1 MYMALCIETLV
12 LRSKRLAYLSENGIT
27 VNLLH
32 TSLKKTGEGVLRGG
46 NEREEGRRKGEG
58 KETRGREEEEGRKRK
73 GGGGGG
79 REEEEGRRKKGGG
92 GREEEEGR
100 RRKGGG
106 RG

>member
-46 NEREEGRRKGEG
+46 SEGW
-58 KETRGREEEEGRKRK
+58 K
-73 GGGGGG
+73 GG
-79 REEEEGRRKKGGG
+79 
-92 GREEEEGR
+92 GR

-106 RG
+106 EEEEGRKGERKKEG

>member
-1 MYMALCIETLV
+1 MCMALCIETLV

-46 NEREEGRRKGEG
+46 SEGVEGRKGE
-58 KETRGREEEEGRKRK
+58 ERERGRKQ
-73 GGGGGG
+73 GG
-79 REEEEGRRKKGGG
+79 
-92 GREEEEGR
+92 GR

-106 RG
+106 GREKEEVERKKENHVALLIMLSN

>member
-1 MYMALCIETLV
+1 MYMALCMETLV

-32 TSLKKTGEGVLRGG
+32 TSLKKAGEGVLRGG
-46 NEREEGRRKGEG
+46 NERGWKGE
-58 KETRGREEEEGRKRK
+58 ERERGRKQ
-73 GGGGGG
+73 GGG
-79 REEEEGRRKKGGG
+79 
-92 GREEEEGR
+92 EEEEGR

>member
-46 NEREEGRRKGEG
+46 SEGVEVRGWKGEERERGRKQGEGNKGE
-58 KETRGREEEEGRKRK
+58 
-73 GGGGGG
+73 
-79 REEEEGRRKKGGG
+79 GGG

>member
-46 NEREEGRRKGEG
+46 SEGVEGEERE
-58 KETRGREEEEGRKRK
+58 RGRKQ
-73 GGGGGG
+73 GGG
-79 REEEEGRRKKGGG
+79 RRRKGGG
-92 GREEEEGR
+92 GREEEEVE
-100 RRKGGG
+100 RKKENHVALLIMFSN
-106 RG
+106 

>member
-46 NEREEGRRKGEG
+46 SEGVEGR
-58 KETRGREEEEGRKRK
+58 KEEEEEGNK
-73 GGGGGG
+73 G
-79 REEEEGRRKKGGG
+79 EEEGRRKRLK
-92 GREEEEGR
+92 E
-100 RRKGGG
+100 RRKIMSLF
-106 RG
+106 

>member
-46 NEREEGRRKGEG
+46 SEGVEGRK
-58 KETRGREEEEGRKRK
+58 EEEE
-73 GGGGGG
+73 
-79 REEEEGRRKKGGG
+79 ERRK
-92 GREEEEGR
+92 EERGKEESCCYSV
-100 RRKGGG
+100 
-106 RG
+106 

>member
-46 NEREEGRRKGEG
+46 SEGVEGRRKGEG
-58 KETRGREEEEGRKRK
+58 KETRGREEEEGR
-73 GGGGGG
+73 
-79 REEEEGRRKKGGG
+79 
-92 GREEEEGR
+92 

>member
-32 TSLKKTGEGVLRGG
+32 TSLKKAGEGVLRGG

-58 KETRGREEEEGRKRK
+58 KETRGREEEEGR
-73 GGGGGG
+73 
-79 REEEEGRRKKGGG
+79 RRKGGG
-92 GREEEEGR
+92 GREEEEVE
-100 RRKGGG
+100 RKKENHVALLIMFSN
-106 RG
+106 

>member
-46 NEREEGRRKGEG
+46 SEGVEGRRKGEG
-58 KETRGREEEEGRKRK
+58 KETRGREEEEGRR
-73 GGGGGG
+73 
-79 REEEEGRRKKGGG
+79 KGGG
-92 GREEEEGR
+92 GREEEEVE
-100 RRKGGG
+100 RKKENHVALLIMFSN
-106 RG
+106 

>member
-46 NEREEGRRKGEG
+46 SEGVEGR
-58 KETRGREEEEGRKRK
+58 KEEEEEGRK
-73 GGGGGG
+73 G
-79 REEEEGRRKKGGG
+79 ERRK
-92 GREEEEGR
+92 EGSCCYSA
-100 RRKGGG
+100 
-106 RG
+106 

>member
-32 TSLKKTGEGVLRGG
+32 TSLKKAAEGVLGV
-46 NEREEGRRKGEG
+46 
-58 KETRGREEEEGRKRK
+58 ETRGRNGGRRRRGRKQ
-73 GGGGGG
+73 GG
-79 REEEEGRRKKGGG
+79 
-92 GREEEEGR
+92 GR

-106 RG
+106 GD